1 MLIQFNISNYKAI
14 KGKMSLSMV
23 ASNYDK
29 SRVVDNTFPMS
40 KFGFRVLKS
49 AVVYGAN
56 ASGKSKL
63 FEAIGF
69 FRHFISN
76 SSKESQA
83 NEAIDTVPFKFN
95 TKTEKQPS
103 SFEILFIYRNELY
116 RYGFE
121 ISTKRIESEWLYYR
135 PKTKEIEL
143 FYRDKQNFTVHST
156 FKVGKNLV
164 KDKMIR
170 ENALL
175 LSVGA
180 QFNDPIAK
188 KILKYLDSVNVISG
202 VLEDMYEG
210 FTIGQVQEGNKEKIL
225 NFIKHADLGIEDIK
239 VEVVDLDFHN
249 LPKEMPEKLKEL
261 LISRR
266 EKKEKTE
273 VYSDVITF
281 HKKYD
286 GNNNLTELAT
296 LSLDDDESS
305 GTQKYFALAGPILNT
320 LENGDTLIID
330 ELDAKLHPI
339 LVYNIVSLFNSKL
352 SNPKNAQLIFNTHD
366 TNLLDSD
373 IFRRDQI
380 WFTEKNK
387 FGEVE
392 LYALSDIK
400 LNDTKV
406 RNDENYQKNYIQG
419 KYGAIPYIGDF
430 QNLLVK
436 KDVPKNK

>member
-1 MLIQFNISNYKAI
+1 MLVQFNVTNYKAMR
-14 KGKMSLSMV
+14 GKMSLSMV

-29 SRVVDNTFPMS
+29 YRIFDNTFAMT
-40 KFGFRVLKS
+40 KFGLRLLKS
-49 AVVYGAN
+49 AVIYGAN

-63 FEAIGF
+63 FEALGF

-83 NEAIDTVPFKFN
+83 NEDIDVVPFKFN

-103 SFEILFIYRNELY
+103 SFEIIFIFKNELY

-121 ISTKRIESEWLYYR
+121 VSNKRIESEWLYYR

-143 FYRDKQNFTVHST
+143 FYRDKQNFTIHSS

-175 LSVGA
+175 LSVSA
-180 QFNDPIAK
+180 QFNEPISK
-188 KILKYLDSVNVISG
+188 KLLKELRSINLISG
-202 VLEDMYEG
+202 VHEDKYEG
-210 FTIGQVQEGNKEKIL
+210 FTIELVQEGNKEKIL
-225 NFIKHADLGIEDIK
+225 NFLKKADLGIEDIK
-239 VEVVDLDFHN
+239 VEVLDLDIHN

-261 LISRR
+261 LIARR
-266 EKKEKTE
+266 EKRQPTKL
-273 VYSDVITF
+273 YSDVTTF

-286 GNNNLTELAT
+286 GHNNLAELTT

-305 GTQKYFALAGPILNT
+305 GTQKYFALAGPILDT
-320 LENGDTLIID
+320 LESGSVLIID

-339 LVYNIVSLFNSKL
+339 LVYNIVSLFNSKVT
-352 SNPKNAQLIFNTHD
+352 NPKNAQLIFNTHD

-373 IFRRDQI
+373 VFRRDQI

-392 LYALSDIK
+392 LYSLSDIK
-400 LNDTKV
+400 LNDSKI

-419 KYGAIPYIGDF
+419 KYGAIPYIGEF
-430 QNLLVK
+430 QNLLLK
-436 KDVPKNK
+436 KNAQKSK